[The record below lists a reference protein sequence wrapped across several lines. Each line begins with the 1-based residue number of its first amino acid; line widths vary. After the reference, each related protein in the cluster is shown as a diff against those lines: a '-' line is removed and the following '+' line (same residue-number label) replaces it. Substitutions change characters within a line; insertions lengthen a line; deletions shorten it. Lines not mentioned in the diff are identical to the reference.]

1 LLFFSAIQ
9 ILLRVYLL
17 RAVVL
22 VCFFAALL
30 RDRVLAWVF
39 AP

>member
-17 RAVVL
+17 RAVGF
-22 VCFFAALL
+22 VCFLAALL
-30 RDRVLAWVF
+30 RDRVLA
-39 AP
+39 